1 MVILKHEQHRYIK
14 WKTVECRSATKSYKF
29 FSYLDHDNFAQSNLL
44 LINASTILITM
55 FFTIYF

>member
-1 MVILKHEQHRYIK
+1 MKNTDILSEGQLNVAVLQNL
-14 WKTVECRSATKSYKF
+14 TNF